1 MSDDLSTQARDLVE
15 RYRRSVH
22 AMSGEHSAEVADALA
37 RALRAVERA
46 RTRETLSDDETA
58 AHRRARRPPR
68 AGFGRGSLLAPSARR
83 RVRARA
89 VRFTAGRRPRGRP
102 GPRLPARRGFARDR
116 GAPG

>member
-1 MSDDLSTQARDLVE
+1 MIPMPDDLATQARDLVE

-58 AHRRARRPPR
+58 ADA
-68 AGFGRGSLLAPSARR
+68 
-83 RVRARA
+83 VRAVQRA
-89 VRFTAGRRPRGRP
+89 LEAAGDP
-102 GPRLPARRGFARDR
+102 L
-116 GAPG
+116 